1 MIQARPTRQDIA
13 AALAAAGSSHHIYEQ
28 KFLNGKRDEQWPSW
42 YAAYVLGRLGDFTS
56 PDTLTRWLESAPGS
70 DDWSASTA
78 AHVMRQLGT

>member
-1 MIQARPTRQDIA
+1 MTRALPTEQDLA
-13 AALAAAGSSHHIYEQ
+13 AALAAAGGAHHLYEAN
-28 KFLNGKRDEQWPSW
+28 FLDGKRDEQWPGW

-56 PDTLTRWLESAPGS
+56 PDTLARWLESAPGS